1 MDDAEL
7 WHFMA
12 LQLIAGKTPV
22 PLHRVLAHTLWRRSP
37 LVAIRYEPDQDGAL
51 IQLVQAPTVAEA
63 VIRAKGYAP
72 QGDQP
77 TATGANG
84 VFIGFDGTDQ
94 DAWLTEIS
102 LPDFRRQ
109 RRTDG
114 VTVALV
120 RTLCGE
126 HIWQAALA
134 AAYDGTAK
142 SAEVVIGPGEA
153 SMLIDRWRN
162 MIAPPRASEMS
173 HQELDAV
180 FADWFAADP
189 GRLGNQPKRGPS

>member
-37 LVAIRYEPDQDGAL
+37 LAAIRYEPDRDRAL
-51 IQLVQAPTVAEA
+51 IRLVQAPTVAEA
-63 VIRAKGYAP
+63 VIRAKGDALR
-72 QGDQP
+72 GDQA

-102 LPDFRRQ
+102 LPDFRGR

-114 VTVALV
+114 VTVAVV
-120 RTLCGE
+120 RALCGE
-126 HIWQAALA
+126 HLWQAALA

-142 SAEVVIGPGEA
+142 SAEVIIGPGEA

-162 MIAPPRASEMS
+162 MIAPPASGMS
-173 HQELDAV
+173 HQELNAV
-180 FADWFAADP
+180 FADWLAADP